1 MHPPEYLQAP
11 SVELFD
17 RFWQAARGTVRLI
30 TIAPELPGALELI
43 THAASLGVR
52 VSLGHSDATAVQARA
67 GIDAGGVSATHT
79 YNAMRGLEHREPG
92 MLGVVLDDQDLY
104 AEIIADGKHVDP
116 VAVRIFWREKG
127 AARAIL
133 ITDGLSATGMPE
145 GHYTLGGFDVEVK
158 DGVGWHNGIVAG
170 SVLTMDRA
178 VRNFADFTA
187 RAALYSRASR
197 LRKSRCNDRICKQ
210 PRSHRARPP
219 CRRHRLL
226 AARTARRHLHRGPLR
241 ARAMTQRTA
250 IIIGAGPAGLTA
262 ALELLRR
269 GGKTPEG
276 APAICP
282 IVLEADDS
290 IGGISRTIRYKG
302 NRMDIGGHRFFSK
315 SDRVMQWWLDL
326 MPIADEGAGH
336 AVISYQNRHRSL
348 KALHVH
354 TQPDADPELVMLVR
368 PRRSRIYFLRRFFD
382 YPITLTADTLSKLGL
397 ARTAQVGLSYIKSRL
412 HQRRPEKSLEDF
424 LINRFGRQLYLTFF
438 KSYTEKVWGVRCDQ
452 ISAEWGAQRIKGL
465 SLTRAVTH
473 FLKRAFTARSKDA
486 DLAQKHTETSLIEQF
501 LYPMHGPGQ
510 LWEHVA
516 DLIRQQGGEVL
527 TGWRVDRMETDG
539 AHRVVA
545 VEAQNKNGERR
556 RFAADYCFSTM
567 PVVELVRALD
577 QPAPANV
584 REVVDGLMYRDFITV
599 GLLLDRLLVTEP
611 DGSPLKDTWIYV
623 QEPDVLLGRLQIFN
637 NWSPHMVADP
647 SKVWI
652 GLEYFCYETD
662 ELWRMPDD
670 EIIRF
675 ATRELAKIGII
686 DAADVRDGHVVRV
699 PKTYPA
705 YFGTYDRFG
714 EIREWLDPF
723 ENLFLVGRN
732 GMHKY
737 NNQDHSMLTAMTAVD
752 NILAGITDKS
762 TLWEINTEQDYHE
775 EK

>member
-1 MHPPEYLQAP
+1 
-11 SVELFD
+11 
-17 RFWQAARGTVRLI
+17 
-30 TIAPELPGALELI
+30 
-43 THAASLGVR
+43 
-52 VSLGHSDATAVQARA
+52 
-67 GIDAGGVSATHT
+67 
-79 YNAMRGLEHREPG
+79 
-92 MLGVVLDDQDLY
+92 
-104 AEIIADGKHVDP
+104 
-116 VAVRIFWREKG
+116 
-127 AARAIL
+127 
-133 ITDGLSATGMPE
+133 
-145 GHYTLGGFDVEVK
+145 
-158 DGVGWHNGIVAG
+158 
-170 SVLTMDRA
+170 
-178 VRNFADFTA
+178 
-187 RAALYSRASR
+187 
-197 LRKSRCNDRICKQ
+197 
-210 PRSHRARPP
+210 
-219 CRRHRLL
+219 
-226 AARTARRHLHRGPLR
+226 
-241 ARAMTQRTA
+241 MTQRTA

-269 GGKTPEG
+269 SGKTATGE
-276 APAICP
+276 PAIRP
-282 IVLEADDS
+282 IVLEADDT

-348 KALHVH
+348 KALHAH

-382 YPITLTADTLSKLGL
+382 YPITLTGDTLGKLGL
-397 ARTAQVGLSYIKSRL
+397 ARTARVGMSYIAARL

-465 SLTRAVTH
+465 SLTSAIAH
-473 FLKRAFTARSKDA
+473 FVKRTFRRRSKDS

-516 DLIRQQGGEVL
+516 DLVRQQGGEVL
-527 TGWRVDRMETDG
+527 TGWRVDRIESDG
-539 AHRVVA
+539 AQRIVA
-545 VEAQNKNGERR
+545 VEAQDRNGERR

-567 PVVELVRALD
+567 PVVELVRAID
-577 QPAPANV
+577 QDAPANV

-599 GLLLDRLLVTEP
+599 GLLVDRLLVTEP

-647 SKVWI
+647 SKIWI
-652 GLEYFCYETD
+652 GLEYFCYQTD
-662 ELWRMPDD
+662 DLWRMPDQ
-670 EIIRF
+670 EIQRF
-675 ATRELAKIGII
+675 AIAEIEKIGLAR
-686 DAADVRDGHVVRV
+686 AADVRDGHVVRV

-705 YFGTYDRFG
+705 YFGTYDRFD

-762 TLWEINTEQDYHE
+762 ALWEINTEQDYHE